1 MPENIII
8 LLVEDNLNLNEINRR
23 ALQSEGYTV
32 LSALTL
38 CEARELLDISVPD
51 VILLDILLP
60 DGNGVDFCKEI
71 RLRTAAAILFLTSV
85 EGYSQML
92 RGLEA
97 GGDDYLVKPFDINLL
112 LAKIASILR
121 RDKIME
127 DVRKPDSV
135 LVCGPLKLD
144 LISQRSHL
152 RGREIFLSPKEF
164 SLLLLLAQNEGRM
177 LSREYIY
184 ETIWKLPL
192 SDDSRTVW
200 TYMSTLKRKLM
211 LDNERDLELE
221 SIRGKGY
228 CLNHYKK

>member
-1 MPENIII
+1 MAKNIII
-8 LLVEDNLNLNEINRR
+8 LLVEDNIKLNEINRR

-38 CEARELLDISVPD
+38 CEARKQLDLSAPD
-51 VILLDILLP
+51 IILLDILLP

-71 RLRTAAAILFLTSV
+71 RAQTAAAILFLTSV
-85 EGYSQML
+85 ERDVQML

-97 GGDDYLVKPFDINLL
+97 GGDDYLVKPFDIDIL

-121 RDKIME
+121 RDKIKE
-127 DVRKPDSV
+127 DVRKPDSM
-135 LVCGPLKLD
+135 LVCGPLRLD
-144 LISQRSHL
+144 LIAQRSYI

-164 SLLLLLAQNEGRM
+164 SLLLLLAQNEGKI

-184 ETIWKLPL
+184 ETVWKLPL
-192 SDDSRTVW
+192 NDDSRTVW
-200 TYMSTLKRKLM
+200 TYISTLKRKL
-211 LDNERDLELE
+211 LLESERDLELE

-228 CLNHYKK
+228 CLNHYKN

>member
-1 MPENIII
+1 MAKNIII
-8 LLVEDNLNLNEINRR
+8 LLVEDNIKLNEINRR

-38 CEARELLDISVPD
+38 CEARKQLDLSAPD
-51 VILLDILLP
+51 IILLDILLP

-71 RLRTAAAILFLTSV
+71 RAQTAAAILFLTSV
-85 EGYSQML
+85 ERDVQML

-97 GGDDYLVKPFDINLL
+97 GGDDYLVKPFDIDIL

-121 RDKIME
+121 RDKIKE
-127 DVRKPDSV
+127 DVRKPDSM
-135 LVCGPLKLD
+135 LVCGPLRLD
-144 LISQRSHL
+144 LIAQRSYI

-164 SLLLLLAQNEGRM
+164 SLLLLLAQNEGKI

-184 ETIWKLPL
+184 ETVWKLPL
-192 SDDSRTVW
+192 NDDSRTVW
-200 TYMSTLKRKLM
+200 TYISTLKRKL
-211 LDNERDLELE
+211 LLESERDLELE

>member
-8 LLVEDNLNLNEINRR
+8 LLVEDNIKLNEINRR

-38 CEARELLDISVPD
+38 CEARKHLDMSAPD

-71 RLRTAAAILFLTSV
+71 RAQTAAAILFLTSV
-85 EGYSQML
+85 EGYAQML

-97 GGDDYLVKPFDINLL
+97 GGDDYLIKPFDINLL

-121 RDKIME
+121 RDKIIE
-127 DVRKPDSV
+127 DVRKPDRV

-144 LISQRSHL
+144 LIAQRSYL

-164 SLLLLLAQNEGRM
+164 SLLLLLAQNEGKT

-184 ETIWKLPL
+184 ETVWKLPL
-192 SDDSRTVW
+192 NDDSRTVW
-200 TYMSTLKRKLM
+200 TYVSTLKRKLM
-211 LDNERDLELE
+211 LDSERDLELE